1 MLFRSGLYRPHL
13 DFIGVD
19 TGATFSVEEFPLT
32 LLGANLE
39 YGGLSQRSLYP
50 EPNYN
55 YDKKLDLEVQHE
67 GRFTRYG
74 DVLPL
79 LAMTDDKLIVMD
91 SGDELT
97 VTYKGLAP
105 PLPGMTRS
113 FVLKPWAYYK
123 EMSAATVEPMPFREM
138 DFSQYP
144 QSLGRYPKELQQYV
158 KKWNTRIHRSNEP
171 NVEKSFIHR
180 LLEFLQ
186 RTLEW
191 IKGFFGGNESRM
203 EGAIG
208 STEARLN
215 TIPADTGVKVLAA
228 IVDEDLPEHY
238 SLNTNYAMVSV
249 STAAEL
255 VSYYPNSPDSEAWE
269 NNVMPTF
276 ASPGTP
282 ATGIQKDNAS
292 IEGSSVWSTDLAGA
306 DEFNYQLFKFTIQE
320 SVSSISKL
328 GVDRK
333 SVV

>member
-1 MLFRSGLYRPHL
+1 
-13 DFIGVD
+13 
-19 TGATFSVEEFPLT
+19 
-32 LLGANLE
+32 
-39 YGGLSQRSLYP
+39 
-50 EPNYN
+50 
-55 YDKKLDLEVQHE
+55 
-67 GRFTRYG
+67 
-74 DVLPL
+74 
-79 LAMTDDKLIVMD
+79 
-91 SGDELT
+91 
-97 VTYKGLAP
+97 
-105 PLPGMTRS
+105 
-113 FVLKPWAYYK
+113 
-123 EMSAATVEPMPFREM
+123 
-138 DFSQYP
+138 
-144 QSLGRYPKELQQYV
+144 
-158 KKWNTRIHRSNEP
+158 
-171 NVEKSFIHR
+171 
-180 LLEFLQ
+180 
-186 RTLEW
+186 
-191 IKGFFGGNESRM
+191 M

-320 SVSSISKL
+320 SVSSIKI
-328 GVDRK
+328 GRAHV
-333 SVV
+333 